1 MTHIK
6 HAVLL
11 CFAFVLG
18 GCVSTTTKEAAFPAM
33 YDVNKPLSVVIAPV
47 INNTTAAE
55 ASDYLNATVAQ
66 PLADKGYYVLPVPV
80 IADIFKQ
87 SGVIDGAQLKSAPM
101 QVFKEKFGADAVM
114 FITLTQWETNYIVVG
129 GNVVV
134 GMEYALVSTATSEV
148 IWSNT
153 SVVQVDTGSNSGNL
167 LVDIIATAIT
177 TAATDYVPIARQV
190 HNTATMTVP
199 VGKYHPRHG
208 KDGKDKNVNPELAAY
223 AEQQFRL

>member
-11 CFAFVLG
+11 CLAFVLG
-18 GCVSTTTKEAAFPAM
+18 GCVSTATKEAAFPAM

-101 QVFKEKFGADAVM
+101 QVFKEKFGAD
-114 FITLTQWETNYIVVG
+114 
-129 GNVVV
+129 
-134 GMEYALVSTATSEV
+134 
-148 IWSNT
+148 
-153 SVVQVDTGSNSGNL
+153 
-167 LVDIIATAIT
+167 
-177 TAATDYVPIARQV
+177 
-190 HNTATMTVP
+190 
-199 VGKYHPRHG
+199 
-208 KDGKDKNVNPELAAY
+208 
-223 AEQQFRL
+223 